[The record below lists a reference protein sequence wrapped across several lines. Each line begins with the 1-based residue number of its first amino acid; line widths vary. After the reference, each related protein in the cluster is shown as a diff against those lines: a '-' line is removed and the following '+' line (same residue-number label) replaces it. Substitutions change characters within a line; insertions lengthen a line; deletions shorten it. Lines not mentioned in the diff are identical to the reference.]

1 MPCLWTVLH
10 VAYRDLKKWEDGED
24 KLLTISEMQQISGR
38 AGRKGMDITGEA
50 VILAGIR
57 NEQRRKDAEYLIKV
71 RLSEFHVWT
80 PCLSSHLQA

>member
-1 MPCLWTVLH
+1 MLH
-10 VAYRDLKKWEDGED
+10 VAYRDLKKYDGEP

-71 RLSEFHVWT
+71 GFLTSKAGQVWEAAACK
-80 PCLSSHLQA
+80 PDLRHI

>member
-1 MPCLWTVLH
+1 MPCLWTVLI
-10 VAYRDLKKWEDGED
+10 VACRDLKKWEDGEH

-71 RLSEFHVWT
+71 GSSDFHFWT
-80 PCLSSHLQA
+80 CCVGSCLQA

>member
-1 MPCLWTVLH
+1 MLH
-10 VAYRDLKKWEDGED
+10 VAYRDLKKWEDGEH
-24 KLLTISEMQQISGR
+24 KLLTISEMHQISGR

-71 RLSEFHVWT
+71 G
-80 PCLSSHLQA
+80 